1 MVNPSRNPRV
11 YLENGT
17 RLPLS
22 QIKAVL
28 ARPAP
33 DYSPS
38 FVKNSLGE
46 YVPASKPAPEIAYT
60 LHLSNA
66 SSLAIS
72 PKDYRI
78 LRLYV
83 ERRDWS
89 FFVSK
94 AGHLLNL
101 ELITCTPAPVYL
113 TRVLPPG
120 SYEVYL
126 DPATTV
132 TLTPEDYA
140 RLRTGDGEASVI
152 DVAREPD
159 TYLQVQALE
168 DRVSR

>member
-1 MVNPSRNPRV
+1 MVNPSRTPRV

-22 QIKAVL
+22 QIKAVC

-38 FVKNSLGE
+38 FVKNSLGD
-46 YVPASKPAPEIAYT
+46 YVRVSKPAPEIVYT
-60 LHLSNA
+60 LHLLNA
-66 SSLAIS
+66 RSLAIS

-83 ERRDWS
+83 ERRDCS
-89 FFVSK
+89 FFVSTV
-94 AGHLLNL
+94 GHLLNL
-101 ELITCTPAPVYL
+101 ELITCTPSPAYL
-113 TRVLPPG
+113 TRTPPPG

-126 DPATTV
+126 DATTTL

-140 RLRTGDGEASVI
+140 RLRAGDGEASVI
-152 DVAREPD
+152 DVAQEPD

-168 DRVSR
+168 ERISR